1 LLINLCNFNVSNGTF
16 LGEKYFL
23 INLIHHCIKMIKSF
37 KYKVS
42 LIESIRVIK
51 MVKQKVPS
59 RIMVSYT
66 QAEMD
71 TLEDIARHYE
81 ASVSWV
87 IRQITIGK
95 LSPLCDFKKVE
106 A

>member
-1 LLINLCNFNVSNGTF
+1 M
-16 LGEKYFL
+16 
-23 INLIHHCIKMIKSF
+23 INLIHHCIKMMKSF

-71 TLEDIARHYE
+71 TLEDLAHNYE

-95 LSPLCDFKKVE
+95 LSPLRDAQKVE